1 MLAIHSGSQW
11 KLAIWYGSLWKCWPF
26 ILVLSENWLRFGVV
40 GWKTS
45 HSVGISVKPDSEL
58 FLCCH
63 VSPLQPLGISDLG
76 TAAPAT
82 PLHPQKG
89 IEESNVW
96 VLQWEHFTIAY
107 AHPWCKLTGSDAE
120 TVIRHAPSQKGSVA
134 EMIVRHVPSLK
145 GSDAEM
151 IVRHVPLLKGSDAET
166 IIRQSCSFAEC
177 HSCSLLSSCTSYS
190 VEQRTVAARVITMW
204 NGCLRWTCQD
214 SGWRKVTFGCHLLK
228 LTLFPS
234 FKKLV

>member
-1 MLAIHSGSQW
+1 MSGVKNLGQSWKLLTLFDPTEQIRRWKKCCCVWQFGLVLCEKTGHLVWFSVKMLAIHSGSQW

-120 TVIRHAPSQKGSVA
+120 TVIRHAP
-134 EMIVRHVPSLK
+134 
-145 GSDAEM
+145 
-151 IVRHVPLLKGSDAET
+151 LLKGSD
-166 IIRQSCSFAEC
+166 
-177 HSCSLLSSCTSYS
+177 
-190 VEQRTVAARVITMW
+190 
-204 NGCLRWTCQD
+204 
-214 SGWRKVTFGCHLLK
+214 
-228 LTLFPS
+228 
-234 FKKLV
+234 